1 MQKELK
7 LGVINRK
14 KQKKK
19 TQNTGDEKQEHD
31 NFKEI

>member
-1 MQKELK
+1 MQEELK

-14 KQKKK
+14 KQKK
-19 TQNTGDEKQEHD
+19 TQNTRDEEQEHD

>member
-1 MQKELK
+1 MQEELK

-14 KQKKK
+14 KKR
-19 TQNTGDEKQEHD
+19 TLSMGDEKQEHD